1 MPKGRWITDRMV
13 EKSSTSADV
22 KFNTCSPRSVS
33 RNAVPLFDDSLV
45 ISPAAHR
52 WPIRV
57 RILPWLIPISSA
69 SPSTLPVALLRLVA
83 VFIGFGCCISF
94 RCHVWPCFANPRP
107 ILDALCREQQTNS
120 SCLLWNDSIRR
131 LRLNPATLTDVV
143 PVVIPEAG
151 NVVHGLADELVDVIP
166 DEDVCM
172 TYGSVKKFRVHRALC
187 FM

>member
-33 RNAVPLFDDSLV
+33 RNAVPLFDDLLV

-69 SPSTLPVALLRLVA
+69 SPSTLPVQPFGLFMSVRLFLSSLFIVRCAIGLIWARGGIRTRIRLSLLFSGRPPLYQLRYTRRRALLNIVLD
-83 VFIGFGCCISF
+83 VFGVFFEERKPHC
-94 RCHVWPCFANPRP
+94 
-107 ILDALCREQQTNS
+107 
-120 SCLLWNDSIRR
+120 DS
-131 LRLNPATLTDVV
+131 
-143 PVVIPEAG
+143 
-151 NVVHGLADELVDVIP
+151 H
-166 DEDVCM
+166 
-172 TYGSVKKFRVHRALC
+172 
-187 FM
+187 

>member
-1 MPKGRWITDRMV
+1 MFVGNVNSIFDVVFHSALCVSCLIICKIAMPKGRWITDRMV

-69 SPSTLPVALLRLVA
+69 SPSTLPVALLRLV
-83 VFIGFGCCISF
+83 VFIV
-94 RCHVWPCFANPRP
+94 RC
-107 ILDALCREQQTNS
+107 ALCDN
-120 SCLLWNDSIRR
+120 
-131 LRLNPATLTDVV
+131 
-143 PVVIPEAG
+143 
-151 NVVHGLADELVDVIP
+151 NVLH
-166 DEDVCM
+166 
-172 TYGSVKKFRVHRALC
+172 
-187 FM
+187 